1 MKVIFV
7 LGELGMGGAERQL
20 ILLARGLVARGQ
32 NVTLALFRAGGPLQA
47 EAEAAGLRMETIGG
61 GGLLATIA
69 RLRQLIRAERPDV
82 VHGYLTA
89 GNIASLVTLSVLRR
103 PLLVWGVRASNMR
116 MHNYSIKWR
125 FAANL
130 ERFCARFA
138 DLLIV
143 NSQAGKQT
151 LQSQGVAEASITVI
165 ENGIDFGRLAPAEG
179 DRENARAGWGIAIDS
194 LVIGHVG
201 RVDPMKDHA
210 GLFAALALL
219 RRRRQDWNA
228 VIVAVG
234 PECDRERLR
243 QEAAASGL
251 ADHVLIRGAATDIA
265 AIYAGFD
272 LFCSSSAFGEGFSNV
287 IAEALG
293 SGLPVVTTDVG
304 DARLLVA
311 DAGVIMPPAS
321 PEALAA
327 ALDRG
332 LTERGQLAA
341 RARAQIDRFSVERLA
356 ERTAFALETAAR
368 SLPAKG

>member
-20 ILLARGLVARGQ
+20 ILLARGLVALGQ
-32 NVTLALFRAGGPLQA
+32 DVTLALFRTSGPLQA
-47 EAEAAGLRMETIGG
+47 EAEAAGLRMEIIGG
-61 GGLLATIA
+61 GGPLATIA
-69 RLRQLIRAERPDV
+69 RLRRLIRAARPDV

-89 GNIASLVTLSVLRR
+89 GNIASLVALSVPRR
-103 PLLVWGVRASNMR
+103 PLLAWGVRASNMHMR
-116 MHNYSIKWR
+116 NYGMKWR
-125 FAANL
+125 LAANL
-130 ERFCARFA
+130 ERFCARLA

-151 LQSQGVAEASITVI
+151 LLRQGVAEASIAVI

-179 DRENARAGWGIAIDS
+179 DRENARAGWGIAADS

-210 GLFAALALL
+210 GFFAALALL
-219 RRRRQDWNA
+219 RQRRQDWNA

-234 PECDRERLR
+234 PQSDRERLR
-243 QEAAASGL
+243 QDAAASGL
-251 ADHVLIRGAATDIA
+251 ADHVLVRGPATDMA

-293 SGLPVVTTDVG
+293 SGLPVVATDVG

-321 PEALAA
+321 PDALAA
-327 ALDRG
+327 ALDHG
-332 LTERGQLAA
+332 LTERDRLAA
-341 RARAQIDRFSVERLA
+341 RARVQIDRFSVERLA
-356 ERTAFALETAAR
+356 ERTALALETAAR
-368 SLPAKG
+368 LHIAKA